1 MVKIED
7 LKDNSDLKILN
18 KNLLF
23 NFVSRVPGYDP
34 HDADYI
40 DVFVGLSISKYFKRR
55 SQEFRRTSVSKERS
69 VKTDVESKVTNSM
82 KR

>member
-7 LKDNSDLKILN
+7 LIDNSDLKILN

-23 NFVSRVPGYDP
+23 NFVSRVLGYDP

-40 DVFVGLSISKYFKRR
+40 DVFVGML
-55 SQEFRRTSVSKERS
+55 
-69 VKTDVESKVTNSM
+69 
-82 KR
+82 